1 LLCIYIVFANFYTW
15 KVELCWMG
23 VVVTMVQRVESFVT
37 GEGLGCEREGEG
49 EEGEDEEGEG
59 EVHC

>member
-1 LLCIYIVFANFYTW
+1 
-15 KVELCWMG
+15 MG